1 MTLSNIEKGVK
12 KMEHKVLMPL
22 NIQMFADS
30 GEDDNANVQNQEVDD
45 TSKNVKVDEKKE
57 TKSSDEKKYS
67 DKELNDI
74 SLKNEQKA
82 LAKQLKDLG
91 IDDVEK
97 AKSILA
103 KAREDEEKS
112 KSVDQKTQEA
122 IQKAEKATLE
132 AINAK
137 IENALLRKNVKDEK
151 ITRAVR
157 LIDKKNILD
166 KDGTLNQSKL
176 NAEVEDLL
184 KDFPELV
191 EKTNEEKKGFKIGD
205 DGKEEQKDELSE
217 MRKIMGLK

>member
-1 MTLSNIEKGVK
+1 
-12 KMEHKVLMPL
+12 MEQEVLMPL
-22 NIQMFADS
+22 NIQLFADG
-30 GEDDNANVQNQEVDD
+30 GEEDNANNTNQEVDD
-45 TSKNVKVDEKKE
+45 TSKNTKADETKE
-57 TKSSDEKKYS
+57 TKSSEEKKYT

-103 KAREDEEKS
+103 KAKEEEEKA
-112 KSVDQKTQEA
+112 KSVDEKTQEV
-122 IQKAEKATLE
+122 IKRAEKATLE

-151 ITRAVR
+151 VTRAVR
-157 LIDKKNILD
+157 LVDKKNILD
-166 KDGTLNQSKL
+166 EDGSLDQSKL
-176 NAEVEDLL
+176 DAEIEELL

-191 EKTNEEKKGFKIGD
+191 SKSDEDKKGFKIGS

>member
-1 MTLSNIEKGVK
+1 
-12 KMEHKVLMPL
+12 MEHKVLMPL
-22 NIQMFADS
+22 NIQLFADS
-30 GEDDNANVQNQEVDD
+30 GEDDNANVQDQEVDD

-97 AKSILA
+97 AKAILA

-166 KDGTLNQSKL
+166 KDGTLDQSKL

-191 EKTNEEKKGFKIGD
+191 GKTSEEKKGFKIGD
-205 DGKEEQKDELSE
+205 DGKEEKTDELSE

>member
-1 MTLSNIEKGVK
+1 
-12 KMEHKVLMPL
+12 MEQEVLMPL
-22 NIQMFADS
+22 NIQLFADS
-30 GEDDNANVQNQEVDD
+30 GEEDNANNTNQEEVNNS
-45 TSKNVKVDEKKE
+45 SKETKVDEQKE
-57 TKSSDEKKYS
+57 TKSSDEKKYT

-82 LAKQLKDLG
+82 LAKQLKELG

-103 KAREDEEKS
+103 KAKEEKEKA
-112 KSVDQKTQEA
+112 KSVDEKTQEA
-122 IQKAEKATLE
+122 IKKAEKATLE

-151 ITRAVR
+151 VTRAVR
-157 LIDKKNILD
+157 LVDKKNILD
-166 KDGTLNQSKL
+166 GDGSLDQSKL
-176 NAEVEDLL
+176 DAEIEELL
-184 KDFPELV
+184 KDFPELIS
-191 EKTNEEKKGFKIGD
+191 KTEEDKKGFKIGD

>member
-1 MTLSNIEKGVK
+1 
-12 KMEHKVLMPL
+12 MEHKVLMPL
-22 NIQMFADS
+22 NIQMFAES

-74 SLKNEQKA
+74 SFKNEQKA

-103 KAREDEEKS
+103 KAREEEEKA

-166 KDGTLNQSKL
+166 KDGTLDQSKL

-191 EKTNEEKKGFKIGD
+191 GKTNEENKGFKIGD